1 MLVLS
6 RKSRQKLLIGANIEI
21 TVVEIRGD
29 SVKLGFKAPRSVQI
43 YREELYNEI
52 RQANEQAHRGGHS
65 KAQLDSVMNLLPRKK
80 PT

>member
-6 RKSRQKLLIGANIEI
+6 RKSGQKLLIGDNIRI
-21 TVVEIRGD
+21 TVVAGSRGD
-29 SVKLGFKAPRSVQI
+29 SVKLGFKAPVRFG